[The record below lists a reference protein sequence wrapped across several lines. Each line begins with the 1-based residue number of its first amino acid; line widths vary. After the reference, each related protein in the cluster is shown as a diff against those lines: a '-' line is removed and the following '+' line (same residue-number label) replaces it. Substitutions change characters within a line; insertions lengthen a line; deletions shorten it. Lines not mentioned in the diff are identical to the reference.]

1 MKGFKNFVCILAVM
15 VVAMLLIG
23 AMKPEKALVYV
34 TYTVQQGDT
43 LWSIS
48 REITPEDRD
57 LRYTIREIEE
67 VNDLQNST
75 IKVGQVLTVPVYEE
89 K

>member
-1 MKGFKNFVCILAVM
+1 MKGFKKFICILAVI

-23 AMKPEKALVYV
+23 AMKPEKASVYI
-34 TYTVQQGDT
+34 TYTVQPGDT

-48 REITPEDRD
+48 KEITPDSRD
-57 LRYTIREIEE
+57 LRYTIQEIEE
-67 VNDLQNST
+67 VNELQNCT
-75 IKVGQVLTVPVYEE
+75 IRVGQVLTVPVYEE

>member
-1 MKGFKNFVCILAVM
+1 MRRIKNFVCVVALI

-23 AMKPEKALVYV
+23 AMKPEKASEYV

-48 REITPEDRD
+48 KELTPDSRD

-67 VNDLQNST
+67 VNDLQNCT
-75 IKVGQVLTVPVYEE
+75 IRVGQVLTVPVYEE
-89 K
+89 